1 LNFKESFGNVV
12 DPYFAWCYKSHSISL
27 CLIIAK
33 KIQNGDQP
41 SPLHRIDACVH
52 VRRIIGKLVN
62 KETKAI
68 WIIWILIMT
77 VTVENF
83 DVVMSVEKIVVKD
96 DC

>member
-1 LNFKESFGNVV
+1 MHGLVHASLVITRCNHIVLNFKESFGNVV

-68 WIIWILIMT
+68 
-77 VTVENF
+77 
-83 DVVMSVEKIVVKD
+83 
-96 DC
+96 